1 MQKFSLLFL
10 FIILLSGCGQSSKSS
25 SYIQEIKKHRYDVNV
40 KFADKETTPLTIK
53 DFNEFSSLDFFPI
66 DSTYR
71 VIAKFVRTP
80 DEIPFEMATTT
91 DEKSI
96 EVKYGE
102 AHITLNGEQLKLNI
116 YQNSELKLTPEYK
129 NYLFLPFMDKT
140 NGKESYGGGRYLDLE
155 IPEDK
160 IIILDFN
167 KAYNPYC
174 AYSDRYSCPIP
185 PIENHLDVAIN
196 AGFKAFKN

>member
-1 MQKFSLLFL
+1 MQKFSILFL
-10 FIILLSGCGQSSKSS
+10 FLILLSGCGQSSKSS
-25 SYIQEIKKHRYDVNV
+25 SYIQEVKVHRYELNV
-40 KFADKETTPLTIK
+40 KFANKETTPLTIK
-53 DFNEFSSLDFFPI
+53 DFSEFSSLDFFPI

-80 DEIPFEMATTT
+80 DEIPFEMSTTT

-102 AHITLNGEQLKLNI
+102 AHFSLNGEQLKLNI
-116 YQNSELKLTPEYK
+116 YQNSELILTPEYK

-140 NGKESYGGGRYLDLE
+140 NGNESYGGGRYLDLE
-155 IPEDK
+155 IPENK
-160 IIILDFN
+160 IIVLDFN

-185 PIENHLDVAIN
+185 PIENHLDVAIS
-196 AGFKAFKN
+196 AGVKAFKH

>member
-1 MQKFSLLFL
+1 
-10 FIILLSGCGQSSKSS
+10 
-25 SYIQEIKKHRYDVNV
+25 
-40 KFADKETTPLTIK
+40 
-53 DFNEFSSLDFFPI
+53 
-66 DSTYR
+66 
-71 VIAKFVRTP
+71 
-80 DEIPFEMATTT
+80 
-91 DEKSI
+91 
-96 EVKYGE
+96 
-102 AHITLNGEQLKLNI
+102 
-116 YQNSELKLTPEYK
+116 
-129 NYLFLPFMDKT
+129 MDKT